1 MIWRVECLAGVLPNH
16 DWHGWLSGRDVFTA
30 EVQRRSVD
38 AGTGA
43 HTGHS
48 VLLPGFL
55 IETGRAAS
63 FAYAALSRQN
73 RSTATPWSM
82 ACRAWSH
89 CVPD

>member
-1 MIWRVECLAGVLPNH
+1 MRSSTSVIWRVECLAGVLPNH

-48 VLLPGFL
+48 EPVN
-55 IETGRAAS
+55 I
-63 FAYAALSRQN
+63 
-73 RSTATPWSM
+73 
-82 ACRAWSH
+82 
-89 CVPD
+89 